1 MKAVFDTN
9 VLIAAFLTEGI
20 CSKLLLRARK
30 KQIHLSTCP
39 FILQEFDRVLKKKF
53 SATKSDVQDALELI
67 AEAVGTIVH
76 PTQKVTGVCSD
87 ADDDNILSCVLAAE
101 ADYLVTGDS
110 DLLKLRKFRGTQ
122 IITPRDFELLF
133 DD

>member
-67 AEAVGTIVH
+67 AEAVGTIVN

-101 ADYLVTGDS
+101 ADYLVTGDA